1 MSLLTKKT
9 YSIYVKLSST
19 LMRMSTRIINDKSR
33 DLKINYL
40 DGKENGIAVL
50 GLNRHETRNAF
61 SRKLVDEFSSSLS
74 ILRNDDKIRVL
85 IIRSLVP
92 NIFCAGADLRERAKM
107 DNDEDVEKFVS
118 SLRNLMNDVEYM
130 PIPVISAIDGAAL
143 GGGLELALA
152 SDIRTTVYDA
162 KIGLVE
168 TKLAIIPGAGGTQR
182 LPRLIGPSKAKELI
196 FTSRIFDGKEAENMG
211 IVNCAVEQNNNGDGA
226 YQAALNIAREILPN
240 GPIGVRMAKAAI
252 TRGFDVPIHDGMK
265 VEKEC
270 YGQLLN
276 TRDRIEGLAAFAAKR
291 VPIYQGC

>member
-9 YSIYVKLSST
+9 HSIYAKLSST
-19 LMRMSTRIINDKSR
+19 LMRMSTRIVNDKSR
-33 DLKINYL
+33 DIKINYL

-74 ILRNDDKIRVL
+74 ILRNDDKIRIL

-92 NIFCAGADLRERAKM
+92 NIFCAGADLRERSKM
-107 DNDEDVEKFVS
+107 NNDSDIEKFVT
-118 SLRNLMNDVEYM
+118 SLRNLMNDVEHM
-130 PIPVISAIDGAAL
+130 PIPVISAIDGVAL

-196 FTSRIFDGKEAENMG
+196 FTSRIFDGKQAENMG
-211 IVNCAVEQNNNGDGA
+211 IVNCAVEQNNSGDGA

-240 GPIGVRMAKAAI
+240 GPIGVR
-252 TRGFDVPIHDGMK
+252 
-265 VEKEC
+265 
-270 YGQLLN
+270 
-276 TRDRIEGLAAFAAKR
+276 
-291 VPIYQGC
+291 